1 MASSSKLYMEF
12 IVDSEHNELIT
23 ALKYLFTQND
33 DPFPKGV
40 LPDELEN
47 STMWQIAIGDYV
59 KVKEDK
65 WKCHFEILGDIDSR
79 GSVIEIFLTWL
90 RKQPIREMSESKH
103 FATLY
108 PEDGMPEFWFL
119 GDDLSTKSIAI
130 ILEDLDL
137 PINDYSYIRKRFK
150 DEVVGKHTRIYNR
163 RDVQEAYYKA
173 DNMQYNNE
181 FEGTEFVDNMR
192 YATFL
197 SSLIHRSVG
206 ASLIVFDEL

>member
-1 MASSSKLYMEF
+1 MASSSKVHMEF
-12 IVDSEHNELIT
+12 IVESKHKKLIT

-40 LPDELEN
+40 LPSELEN
-47 STMWQIAIGDYV
+47 SNMWQIAIGDYV
-59 KVKEDK
+59 KMKENK
-65 WKCHFEILGDIDSR
+65 WKCHFEFLGDIDSR

-90 RKQPIREMSESKH
+90 RKQPITEMSESRH

-108 PEDGMPEFWFL
+108 PEDGMPEFWLL
-119 GDDLSTKSIAI
+119 GDDLNQKSVSIL
-130 ILEDLDL
+130 LEDLDK
-137 PINDYSYIRKRFK
+137 PIDDYSYIRKRFK
-150 DEVVGKHTRIYNR
+150 EEVVGKNTRIYNR

-173 DNMQYNNE
+173 DNMQYNDN

-197 SSLIHRSVG
+197 HSLIQHSVG
-206 ASLIVFDEL
+206 ASLIILNEL